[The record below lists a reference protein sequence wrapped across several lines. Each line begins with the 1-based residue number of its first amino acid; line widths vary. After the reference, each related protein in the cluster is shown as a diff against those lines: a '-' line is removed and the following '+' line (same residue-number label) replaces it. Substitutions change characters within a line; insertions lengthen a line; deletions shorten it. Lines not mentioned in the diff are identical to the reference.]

1 MSDSV
6 EYIGH
11 CIDVSGLHTLA
22 SKVKAVQEAPQP
34 RNVQQLYF
42 LGLLHYYGKFLPN
55 LATFVHPLNAL
66 LTLKAHGN
74 ADGLSRLSL
83 GTRYAA
89 SADSIFAIRQ
99 IQALPVTAEQIATT
113 TWQDAVLS

>member
-1 MSDSV
+1 M
-6 EYIGH
+6 EYLGH
-11 CIDVSGLHTLA
+11 CINANGLHTLA

-66 LTLKAHGN
+66 LKT
-74 ADGLSRLSL
+74 
-83 GTRYAA
+83 GTKWFWSAECLYAFRA
-89 SADSIFAIRQ
+89 AKKLLAQ
-99 IQALPVTAEQIATT
+99 C
-113 TWQDAVLS
+113 